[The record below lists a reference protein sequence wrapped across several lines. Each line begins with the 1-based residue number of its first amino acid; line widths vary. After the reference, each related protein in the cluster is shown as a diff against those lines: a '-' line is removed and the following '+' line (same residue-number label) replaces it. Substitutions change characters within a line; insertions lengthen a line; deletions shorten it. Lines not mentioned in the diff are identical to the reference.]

1 MANEYNVFKKEVETW
16 RRKFPSPIVIQQEIT
31 EKYGDKAAEEMS
43 ADEAHDYYKKAIGWA
58 MNNDIAMQD
67 YFAYGCEFDVHAR
80 YSEPQKAVTS
90 VVNAIKEMADHL
102 QRGKEL
108 GLSELE
114 QRVVDTLWS
123 WVPHNYPDNYV
134 ACAREVAEVIVRQ
147 IPPNT
152 EIRTQKNYYAYMRR
166 VMPEAEQIAKR
177 YDVELDPSA
186 FDTSTAYFQEWLA
199 DEYGYDGPTF
209 SKAEDE
215 EEE

>member
-1 MANEYNVFKKEVETW
+1 MIMANDYKEFKKEIEKW
-16 RRKFPSPIVIQQEIT
+16 RRKFPSPIMIQQEIV
-31 EKYGDKAAEEMS
+31 EKYGDNATEKMS
-43 ADEAHDYYKKAIGWA
+43 ADEAHDYFYQAVGWA
-58 MNNDIAMQD
+58 TNNDKPMQD
-67 YFAYGCEFDVHAR
+67 YFAYGCEFDVQDRH
-80 YSEPQKAVTS
+80 SEPQRAVTS
-90 VVNAIKEMADHL
+90 VVNAIKEMSDHL

-123 WVPHNYPDNYV
+123 WVPHDYLDNYV

-147 IPPNT
+147 IPPDT

-177 YDVELDPSA
+177 YDVDFDPSA

-199 DEYGYDGPTF
+199 SEYGYDGPTF
-209 SKAEDE
+209 SKAEE
-215 EEE
+215 EE